1 MGPQRYDFPI
11 YFAKSDIRPVTLV
24 GVEVS
29 EERLEEIIVL
39 HQDSEHAPSPGF
51 GALKSK
57 GQEPSFLLVPSVL
70 SSVLGDI
77 EKRKGATS
85 FCLLL
90 HLREI
95 ETQRRSSRCGVW
107 GTGCIAI

>member
-1 MGPQRYDFPI
+1 MISQFTLRNQIYDL
-11 YFAKSDIRPVTLV
+11 SHSM

-29 EERLEEIIVL
+29 EERLEISVL
-39 HQDSEHAPSPGF
+39 HQDSEHAPSPCF

-57 GQEPSFLLVPSVL
+57 GREPSFLLVPSVL

-85 FCLLL
+85 FCPLL